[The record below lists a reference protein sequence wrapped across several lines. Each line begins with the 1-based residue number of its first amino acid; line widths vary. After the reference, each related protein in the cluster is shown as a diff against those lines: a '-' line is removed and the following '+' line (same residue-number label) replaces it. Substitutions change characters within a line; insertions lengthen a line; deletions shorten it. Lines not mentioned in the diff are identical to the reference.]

1 MPRIPGRSPQRCR
14 HFPARLGRCWAL
26 LRGSPLLRFR
36 TAPQPGAGSGGSG
49 AALGG
54 PVVTGRVAGARRRG
68 VLGTELRRA
77 SLFLS
82 GGQAAGAMEGCCTVA
97 ISLELSSL
105 FPTLLHLSTKD
116 VVAIWDAVSAYILGQ
131 LKQDKG
137 VLVAGLGTFAMVQE
151 QFQGK
156 EEVYVVRRPVFRLE
170 LDVLCLQELAFPTVV
185 IPGNVKIKPLNYK
198 RLSRATSFPQHVVKD
213 CVQETIL
220 LYSSQLKNGQ
230 RLSFAFK
237 DIGVLSCNDDLLCM
251 RFYSDCVT
259 GLERKASRIALLHTR
274 LWMPGAAVSGG
285 ATAAQEMQ
293 AAPAHAFPRFQ
304 FLVISRSASKAFSA
318 WHKKVAEK
326 HRVRR
331 GTEGSQ
337 APDKLLERRV
347 KYSLPALPNQGPGTR
362 QQDTEKKPSASLLP
376 PCPGSSPRT
385 KEASRQKPAPPARP
399 TAALPSSEGCR
410 RALQEVWKLSAEWER
425 VKTRWEERRQ
435 QAKAEWA
442 AWEAWSAGEDQQP
455 PQVLSTEGIR
465 APHPPAQPRRK
476 EVGGRWRKAESPLP
490 AEEMAAAAQLQRL
503 QPDHLSPRAAQ
514 VLRRLEP
521 HQERRTIFR
530 NVTENKQRKLEQQ
543 RQFPCTRCWYRS
555 GGEGAGGGGCSSGY

>member
-1 MPRIPGRSPQRCR
+1 
-14 HFPARLGRCWAL
+14 
-26 LRGSPLLRFR
+26 
-36 TAPQPGAGSGGSG
+36 
-49 AALGG
+49 
-54 PVVTGRVAGARRRG
+54 
-68 VLGTELRRA
+68 
-77 SLFLS
+77 
-82 GGQAAGAMEGCCTVA
+82 MEGCCTVA

-105 FPTLLHLSTKD
+105 FPTLLQLSTKE

-151 QFQGK
+151 QFQGR
-156 EEVYVVRRPVFRLE
+156 EEVYVVRRPIFRLE

-198 RLSRATSFPQHVVKD
+198 RLSRATSFPRHVVKD

-237 DIGVLSCNDDLLCM
+237 DIGVLSCKDDLLCM

-259 GLERKASRIALLHTR
+259 GLESKASRIALLRTR
-274 LWMPGAAVSGG
+274 LWRPGAAVSGG
-285 ATAAQEMQ
+285 ATAAAQEMQ
-293 AAPAHAFPRFQ
+293 AAAAHAFPRFQ
-304 FLVISRSASKAFSA
+304 LLVISRSASKAFST

-337 APDKLLERRV
+337 VPDKLLQRRV

-385 KEASRQKPAPPARP
+385 KEASRQEPAPPARP
-399 TAALPSSEGCR
+399 TAALPSSEGCK
-410 RALQEVWKLSAEWER
+410 RALQVRALPCCNYRAVRDS
-425 VKTRWEERRQ
+425 
-435 QAKAEWA
+435 AKA
-442 AWEAWSAGEDQQP
+442 S
-455 PQVLSTEGIR
+455 LCR
-465 APHPPAQPRRK
+465 
-476 EVGGRWRKAESPLP
+476 
-490 AEEMAAAAQLQRL
+490 
-503 QPDHLSPRAAQ
+503 
-514 VLRRLEP
+514 EP
-521 HQERRTIFR
+521 
-530 NVTENKQRKLEQQ
+530 
-543 RQFPCTRCWYRS
+543 S
-555 GGEGAGGGGCSSGY
+555 

>member
-105 FPTLLHLSTKD
+105 FPTLLHLSTKE

-230 RLSFAFK
+230 RLSFTFK

-259 GLERKASRIALLHTR
+259 GLERKASRIALLHSQR
-274 LWMPGAAVSGG
+274 K
-285 ATAAQEMQ
+285 
-293 AAPAHAFPRFQ
+293 
-304 FLVISRSASKAFSA
+304 FLL
-318 WHKKVAEK
+318 
-326 HRVRR
+326 
-331 GTEGSQ
+331 G
-337 APDKLLERRV
+337 
-347 KYSLPALPNQGPGTR
+347 
-362 QQDTEKKPSASLLP
+362 
-376 PCPGSSPRT
+376 PCPTKSPAVLLRGLSVGCA
-385 KEASRQKPAPPARP
+385 ASP
-399 TAALPSSEGCR
+399 
-410 RALQEVWKLSAEWER
+410 
-425 VKTRWEERRQ
+425 
-435 QAKAEWA
+435 
-442 AWEAWSAGEDQQP
+442 
-455 PQVLSTEGIR
+455 
-465 APHPPAQPRRK
+465 
-476 EVGGRWRKAESPLP
+476 
-490 AEEMAAAAQLQRL
+490 
-503 QPDHLSPRAAQ
+503 
-514 VLRRLEP
+514 
-521 HQERRTIFR
+521 
-530 NVTENKQRKLEQQ
+530 EQ
-543 RQFPCTRCWYRS
+543 S
-555 GGEGAGGGGCSSGY
+555 KG